1 MSREQLLRAPGC
13 LELEAHL
20 QEMLALPL
28 GQLSQ
33 LREGMAFDD
42 AAAASPNATASMS
55 SFFLIATTFQGVL
68 GESPLLLTVRGG
80 AETGQFGILAPA
92 PRFPAMRQE
101 RVARRFRR
109 LFRILS
115 GE

>member
-13 LELEAHL
+13 RELEAHL

-33 LREGMAFDD
+33 LREGKAFED
-42 AAAASPNATASMS
+42 AATASPNAAVSMS

-68 GESPLLLTVRGG
+68 GKSPLILTVRGG
-80 AETGQFGILAPA
+80 TETGQRGSPMGEPA
-92 PRFPAMRQE
+92 QA
-101 RVARRFRR
+101 
-109 LFRILS
+109 S
-115 GE
+115 GA